1 MDMTSHDLQRVM
13 REWLGVQADAT
24 KLDEDRA
31 VLHALTEMG
40 LDTDM
45 NDAQRTHALF
55 QVFKAEDLLDY
66 AESDAV
72 NPGQW
77 DRIGPDQQTHQI
89 RLMEKATKLNAAIST
104 PEGRAAL
111 EEVQQGL
118 KKFGLLNTFTVVSPT
133 TDAQSTVQEDL
144 IDVLKTSVDNLVHA
158 GEALMKT
165 RGWTPAPHTEMLYAE
180 IEAAHA

>member
-55 QVFKAEDLLDY
+55 QVFKAQS
-66 AESDAV
+66 ES
-72 NPGQW
+72 
-77 DRIGPDQQTHQI
+77 RKT
-89 RLMEKATKLNAAIST
+89 S
-104 PEGRAAL
+104 
-111 EEVQQGL
+111 
-118 KKFGLLNTFTVVSPT
+118 SPV
-133 TDAQSTVQEDL
+133 QSTL
-144 IDVLKTSVDNLVHA
+144 
-158 GEALMKT
+158 
-165 RGWTPAPHTEMLYAE
+165 
-180 IEAAHA
+180 